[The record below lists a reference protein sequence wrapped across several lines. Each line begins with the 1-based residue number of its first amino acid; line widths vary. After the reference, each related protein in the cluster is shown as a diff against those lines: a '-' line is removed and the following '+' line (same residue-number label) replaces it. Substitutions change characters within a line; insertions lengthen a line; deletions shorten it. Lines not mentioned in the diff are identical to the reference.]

1 MNIKYQSIILN
12 LDFIKHAYSQ
22 LKNKKSPIRLLHNY
36 FLKNISIQEK
46 TIDIGSGKHSS
57 YLKFLEK
64 KNVEMFFAD
73 KFNQNHDN
81 FIEVDLEKELSIDD
95 NEFNTVLLFN
105 VFEHVNDYK
114 NLINELYRILQL
126 NGSLEIFVP
135 FMHRY
140 HEDPEDCFRPTH
152 KHLTKLLE
160 NRSFEVKTEVIG
172 VGPFTV
178 FSEMILKYFKFTLIK
193 MTILI
198 LFILIDK
205 LIKLFSK
212 DFNTFYLGTHCS
224 CIKK

>member
-1 MNIKYQSIILN
+1 
-12 LDFIKHAYSQ
+12 
-22 LKNKKSPIRLLHNY
+22 
-36 FLKNISIQEK
+36 
-46 TIDIGSGKHSS
+46 
-57 YLKFLEK
+57 
-64 KNVEMFFAD
+64 
-73 KFNQNHDN
+73 
-81 FIEVDLEKELSIDD
+81 
-95 NEFNTVLLFN
+95 
-105 VFEHVNDYK
+105 
-114 NLINELYRILQL
+114 
-126 NGSLEIFVP
+126 
-135 FMHRY
+135 MHRY

-160 NRSFEVKTEVIG
+160 NCSFEVKTEVIG

-224 CIKK
+224 CIKNRDIK